1 MMHPRPRFVFRFFGV
16 LAGTWLAVSAAGAEP
31 VVRFV
36 LPPPPVAPGPEV
48 EESAPEPVVEILAPA
63 AEPLADAQPV
73 TNWLEA
79 QVELA
84 RRGFSSGSIDGVG
97 GAQSAADV
105 LNKLNVPVWSLE
117 QDGHLF
123 VRTFTPR
130 LCRPSVDVV
139 EGGTRKESLPA
150 KLKGIDVGEFYEEID

>member
-1 MMHPRPRFVFRFFGV
+1 V
-16 LAGTWLAVSAAGAEP
+16 GTVAYPGGK
-31 VVRFV
+31 FV
-36 LPPPPVAPGPEV
+36 LGLPKGFNKVGEY
-48 EESAPEPVVEILAPA
+48 A
-63 AEPLADAQPV
+63 AFLLRLWPKGTKPQWD
-73 TNWLEA
+73 
-79 QVELA
+79 
-84 RRGFSSGSIDGVG
+84 
-97 GAQSAADV
+97 
-105 LNKLNVPVWSLE
+105 KLNVPVWSLE